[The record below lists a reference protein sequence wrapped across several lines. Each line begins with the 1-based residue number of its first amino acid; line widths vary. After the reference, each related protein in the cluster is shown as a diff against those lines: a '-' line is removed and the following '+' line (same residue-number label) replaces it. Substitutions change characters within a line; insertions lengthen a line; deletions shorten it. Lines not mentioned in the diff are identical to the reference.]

1 MCGFVGFIGNKKNKE
16 KIIKNMTDKIIHR
29 GPDSE
34 GYFNDDFVSFGFRR
48 LSILDLKD
56 RASQPMESSD
66 NNYVI
71 VFNGE
76 IYNHLEIKEKLLKKG
91 YKFKTTSDTEVL
103 LYGYIEYKE
112 KILKELRGMFAFT
125 IYDKKN
131 KLIFGARDIFG
142 IKPYYYYK
150 DNEEFMFAS
159 ELKAFLPNPDF
170 KKEFNS
176 SMLPEYLTFEYIP
189 NNETFFK
196 NAYKLNPGHYYIY
209 KDNKINIFKY
219 NEIKYNIDES
229 KSLEYFKEELMKRLT
244 ESVKA
249 HMISDVEVGSF
260 LSSGID
266 SSYVLNEVSKITK
279 VKSFSVGFDNEKIN
293 EIPHAKKFAD
303 SIGVTNYSKTI
314 TSDEFFEVLP
324 KCQYYMDEPLSN
336 VSAIPLYFV
345 SKEAS
350 KKVKVVL
357 SGEGADELFGGYH
370 TYFEPFE
377 IEKYKF
383 IPFKKLLK
391 SIVINLND
399 FHGKNLL
406 IKLGTPLEKRYIGMS
421 YVMNKKEIN
430 KVLKEKQDIKEP
442 YFYTK
447 NIYKRVEKEDDI
459 TKMQYLDMHMW
470 MLQDILLKADR
481 MTMANSIEGRVPF
494 LDKEILDLAIKI
506 PSKYRVSKTNNKIVL
521 REATKEKLGEFLS
534 NRPKLS
540 FPVPVGDWI
549 KEDKYY
555 KDIKEKFNSNI
566 AYKYFN
572 IDYINKLL
580 DNHKNKNKRNT
591 KKIMTIYC
599 FILWYKEYFGVN
611 NA

>member
-1 MCGFVGFIGNKKNKE
+1 MCGFVGFVGNKKNKD

-34 GYFNDDFVSFGFRR
+34 GYYNDDFVSLGFRR

-66 NNYVI
+66 KNYVI

-76 IYNHLEIKEKLLKKG
+76 IYNHLEIKGYLIKKG

-112 KILKELRGMFAFT
+112 KILNKLRGMFAFT

-131 KLIFGARDIFG
+131 KLLFGARDIFG
-142 IKPYYYYK
+142 IKPFYFYK
-150 DNEEFMFAS
+150 DGKEFMFGS
-159 ELKAFLPNPDF
+159 ELKSFLPNPDF
-170 KKEFNS
+170 KKEFNDVV
-176 SMLPEYLTFEYIP
+176 LPEYLTFEYIP
-189 NNETFFK
+189 TDKTFFK
-196 NAYKLNPGHYYIY
+196 NVYKLSPGHYFEY
-209 KDNKINIFKY
+209 KNNKLVIKQY
-219 NEIKYNIDES
+219 HEIKYNIDDS
-229 KSLEYFKEELMKRLT
+229 KSLDEYKNELMNTLT

-249 HMISDVEVGSF
+249 HMVSDVEVGSF

-266 SSYVLNEVSKITK
+266 SSYILNEASKISK
-279 VKSFSVGFDNEKIN
+279 VKSFSVGFDNEKTN
-293 EIPHAKKFAD
+293 EIPHAKEFAK
-303 SIGVTNYSKTI
+303 SIGVPNFSKTI
-314 TSDEFFEVLP
+314 SSDEFFEVLP
-324 KCQYYMDEPLSN
+324 KCQYYMDEPLPN

-345 SKEAS
+345 SREAS

-377 IEKYKF
+377 LEKFKF

-391 SIVINLND
+391 NIVINLND

-406 IKLGTPLEKRYIGMS
+406 IKLGTPLEERYIGMS
-421 YVMNKKEIN
+421 YVMDKREIS
-430 KVLKEKQDIKEP
+430 KVLKNEYEYLEP
-442 YFYTK
+442 YHFTK
-447 NIYKRVEKEDDI
+447 SIYNRVSNEDDV
-459 TKMQYLDMHMW
+459 TKMQYLDIHMW

-481 MTMANSIEGRVPF
+481 MTMANSLESRVPF
-494 LDKEILDLAIKI
+494 LDKKVLDLAMKI
-506 PSKYRVSKTNNKIVL
+506 PSKYRVTKDNNKIVL
-521 REATKEKLGEFLS
+521 RMATKEKLGNLIS
-534 NRPKLS
+534 KRPKMS

-555 KDIKEKFNSNI
+555 NVIKEKFNSDI
-566 AYKYFN
+566 AKKYFN
-572 IDYINKLL
+572 INYINKLL
-580 DNHKNKNKRNT
+580 DNHKYKNKKNT
-591 KKIMTIYC
+591 KKIMTMYC
-599 FILWYKEYFGVN
+599 FILWYKEYFGDN
-611 NA
+611 YA

>member
-1 MCGFVGFIGNKKNKE
+1 MCGFVGFAGNKKNKE
-16 KIIKNMTDKIIHR
+16 KIIRNMTDKIIHR

-34 GYFNDDFVSFGFRR
+34 GYYTNDFVSLGFRR
-48 LSILDLKD
+48 LSIIDLKD
-56 RASQPMESSD
+56 RASQPMESID
-66 NNYVI
+66 KNYVI

-76 IYNHLEIKEKLLKKG
+76 IYNHLEIKEELLKKG
-91 YKFKTTSDTEVL
+91 YKFNTTSDTEVL
-103 LYGYIEYKE
+103 LYGYVEYKE
-112 KILKELRGMFAFT
+112 KILNKLRGMFAFT

-131 KLIFGARDIFG
+131 ELIFGARDIFG

-150 DNEEFMFAS
+150 EDNEFMFAS

-170 KKEFNS
+170 NKVFNDDR
-176 SMLPEYLTFEYIP
+176 LPEYLTFEYIP
-189 NNETFFK
+189 NEETFFK
-196 NAYKLNPGHYYIY
+196 NVYKLYPGHYYEY
-209 KDNKINIFKY
+209 KDGKLTINKY
-219 NEIKYNIDES
+219 HEIKYNIDDS
-229 KSLEYFKEELMKRLT
+229 KSMDYYKDKLKDTLT

-293 EIPHAKKFAD
+293 EIPEAKEFAD
-303 SIGVTNYSKTI
+303 KIGIPNFSKTI
-314 TSDEFFEVLP
+314 SSDEFFEVLS

-377 IEKYKF
+377 INKYKY
-383 IPFKKLLK
+383 IPFKRLLK
-391 SIVINLND
+391 SIVSNMKD

-421 YVMNKKEIN
+421 YVMDEKEIN
-430 KVLKEKQDIKEP
+430 KVLKDKREYKEP

-447 NIYKRVEKEDDI
+447 NIYDRVKNEDAV

-481 MTMANSIEGRVPF
+481 MTMANSLEGRVPF
-494 LDKEILDLAIKI
+494 LDKEVLDLALRI
-506 PSKYRVSKTNNKIVL
+506 PSKYRVSKDNNKIVL
-521 REATKEKLGEFLS
+521 RMATKDKLGELIS
-534 NRPKLS
+534 NRPKRS
-540 FPVPVGDWI
+540 FPVPVGEWI
-549 KEDKYY
+549 KEDRYY
-555 KDIKEKFNSNI
+555 KDIKEKFNTKI
-566 AYKYFN
+566 ASKYFN
-572 IDYINKLL
+572 VDYINMLL
-580 DNHKNKNKRNT
+580 DNHKNKNKRST

-599 FILWYKEYFGVN
+599 FILWYKEYFGES

>member
-1 MCGFVGFIGNKKNKE
+1 MCGFVGFVGNPKNKE
-16 KIIKNMTDKIIHR
+16 KIIKKMTDKIIHR

-34 GYFNDDFVSFGFRR
+34 GYYTDDFVSLGFRR
-48 LSILDLKD
+48 LSIIDLKD
-56 RASQPMESSD
+56 RASQPMESID
-66 NNYVI
+66 KNYVI

-76 IYNHLEIKEKLLKKG
+76 IYNHLELKEDLLKRG

-112 KILKELRGMFAFT
+112 KILNKLRGMFAFT
-125 IYDKKN
+125 IYDKKE
-131 KLIFGARDIFG
+131 KLIFSARDIFG

-150 DNEEFMFAS
+150 ENDEFMFAS
-159 ELKAFLPNPDF
+159 ELKAFLPNP
-170 KKEFNS
+170 KFNKVFNDIR
-176 SMLPEYLTFEYIP
+176 LPEYLTFEYIP

-196 NAYKLNPGHYYIY
+196 NVYKLDPGHYLIY
-209 KDNKINIFKY
+209 KNNTLTINKY
-219 NEIKYNIDES
+219 HEIKYNIDDS
-229 KSLEYFKEELMKRLT
+229 KSLEYYKDKLMDTLT
-244 ESVKA
+244 KSVKA
-249 HMISDVEVGSF
+249 HMISDVEVGAF

-266 SSYVLNEVSKITK
+266 SSYILNEISKLTK

-293 EIPHAKKFAD
+293 EIPQAKEFAD
-303 SIGVTNYSKTI
+303 SIGVINYSKTI
-314 TSDEFFEVLP
+314 SPDEFFEVLP
-324 KCQYYMDEPLSN
+324 NCQYYMDEPLAN

-377 IEKYKF
+377 LQKYKF
-383 IPFKKLLK
+383 IPFKKLFK
-391 SIVINLND
+391 NIVKNLND

-421 YVMNKKEIN
+421 YVMDKKEIN
-430 KVLKEKQDIKEP
+430 RVLKDKYDIKDN
-442 YFYTK
+442 YYYTK
-447 NIYKRVEKEDDI
+447 DIYNRVEKEDDV

-481 MTMANSIEGRVPF
+481 MAMANSLEGRVPF
-494 LDKEILDLAIKI
+494 LDKEVLNLALKI
-506 PSKYRVSKTNNKIVL
+506 PSKYRVTKNNNKIVL
-521 REATKEKLGEFLS
+521 REATKEKLGEIIS
-534 NRPKLS
+534 NRPKKS

-555 KDIKEKFNSNI
+555 NDILEKFNSNV
-566 AYKYFN
+566 AARYFN
-572 IDYINKLL
+572 LDYINKLL
-580 DNHKNKNKRNT
+580 DNHKNTNKRNT
-591 KKIMTIYC
+591 NKIMTIYC
-599 FILWYKEYFGVN
+599 FILWYNQYFEE
-611 NA
+611 AHE